1 MPFDNWWIIRALAVR
16 LSQPGMKTQRRF
28 VALVALVL
36 ALFLAGA
43 CVYLFR
49 QPDENALEAAAL
61 KVFAAA
67 GALIAVLICLAVAV
81 RKKTG
86 ARWATEEALE
96 MAGERSPGGRER
108 KR

>member
-1 MPFDNWWIIRALAVR
+1 
-16 LSQPGMKTQRRF
+16 MKTQRRF
-28 VALVALVL
+28 VALAALAL

-67 GALIAVLICLAVAV
+67 GVLIAVLVGLAVAV
-81 RKKTG
+81 RKRTG
-86 ARWATEEALE
+86 PRWTTEEALE
-96 MAGERSPGGRER
+96 MAGERGRDGR
-108 KR
+108 ARGR

>member
-1 MPFDNWWIIRALAVR
+1 MPLENWWLIRALAVR
-16 LSQPGMKTQRRF
+16 LSRPDMKTQRRF
-28 VALVALVL
+28 VALAALVL

-67 GALIAVLICLAVAV
+67 GALVAVLIALAVVV
-81 RKKTG
+81 RKRTG

-96 MAGERSPGGRER
+96 TAGERGRDGR
-108 KR
+108 GRGR